1 MSSRAKF
8 ASVWDALEDDPIRAE
23 NFKLRSELM
32 IKIVEQVNSLGLT
45 QQQAAIM
52 LRTNQPRICAL
63 LNGKIER
70 FRLDSLVDM
79 ANRLGLSVSIQVAA

>member
-1 MSSRAKF
+1 MSSSAKF

-32 IKIVEQVNSLGLT
+32 IKIVEQLNSLGLT
-45 QQQAAIM
+45 QQQAATM
-52 LRTNQPRICAL
+52 LHTNQPRICAL

-79 ANRLGLSVSIQVAA
+79 ANRLGLSVSIRVAA